1 MKREKRN
8 LLKQVT
14 SLVLAAVMMFSV
26 TAIAA
31 PNSVK
36 AAEKSFAKNGGTVTI
51 SDEESYVATQ
61 EYSWI
66 KYKAAQ
72 DGYLRVKM
80 SNATQLQEIGYA
92 FGTTQLYDA
101 SRTKALSTES
111 VWSTDAVN
119 AMFVTD
125 YYGVKKGKTYYFKVG
140 SMGGVSVQ
148 AQLTK
153 YKDKSGTKKQ
163 KALNIKKGTKGV
175 IGVISAGTTAAH
187 WYKFKLTKNQK
198 LNVAFTPYSTG
209 PVRVDITGPG
219 IRPYGGTYGSKYYSN
234 ADGKIHQGGWG
245 YKETVSTDGKVRT
258 GTYYIK
264 VRPNSRTTT
273 GYFKISWK

>member
-163 KALNIKKGTKGV
+163 KA
-175 IGVISAGTTAAH
+175 
-187 WYKFKLTKNQK
+187 
-198 LNVAFTPYSTG
+198 
-209 PVRVDITGPG
+209 
-219 IRPYGGTYGSKYYSN
+219 
-234 ADGKIHQGGWG
+234 
-245 YKETVSTDGKVRT
+245 
-258 GTYYIK
+258 
-264 VRPNSRTTT
+264 
-273 GYFKISWK
+273 SWKLHGKKRKTVKQRWWRKPRQKQPESLSGPAVRLSWRRERQWTT